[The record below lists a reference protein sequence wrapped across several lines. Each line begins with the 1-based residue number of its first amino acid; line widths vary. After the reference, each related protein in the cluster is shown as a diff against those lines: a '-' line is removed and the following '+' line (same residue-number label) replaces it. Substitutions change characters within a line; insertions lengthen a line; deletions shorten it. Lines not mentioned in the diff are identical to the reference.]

1 MESISSGWYVVH
13 TYSGYE
19 NKVKN
24 SIEKLVESNG
34 LHNDILQIVIPTEE
48 SIEKSGNKV
57 KKVSKKIYPGYVFIK
72 MIMNDEMWYR
82 VRNIRGVTGF
92 VGPTGKDAVPLS
104 ECEIDFMGIQE
115 ISSSIDYGVGDSVEI
130 VGGALKGHIATV
142 KEVDLER
149 KRVKAIVNV
158 LGENIVDIPFSQVL
172 FVRR

>member
-48 SIEKSGNKV
+48 SIEKNGNKF
-57 KKVSKKIYPGYVFIK
+57 KKVSKNIYPGYVFIK
-72 MIMNDEMWYR
+72 MVMNDEMWYR

-104 ECEIDFMGIQE
+104 EHEIDFMGIRE
-115 ISSSIDYGVGDSVEI
+115 ISNGMEYAVGDIVEVI
-130 VGGALKGHIATV
+130 SGALKGCVATV
-142 KEVDLER
+142 KEVDLEK
-149 KRVKAIVNV
+149 KRIKAIVNV
-158 LGENIVDIPFSQVL
+158 MGENIVDIPFSQIL